1 VDAVGCPILFR
12 VEESTG
18 EVQPLILRGVNFETG
33 KSTLTTASYGI
44 LDEVASSL
52 VVHEDVRIEI
62 AGHTDATG
70 PMALN
75 LRLSRARAEAVRAYL
90 AQKGVAVDRMVA
102 QGYGPDE
109 PLATNSTADGRAL
122 NRRVELRLLEGSTT
136 R

>member
-1 VDAVGCPILFR
+1 V
-12 VEESTG
+12 
-18 EVQPLILRGVNFETG
+18 
-33 KSTLTTASYGI
+33 
-44 LDEVASSL
+44 
-52 VVHEDVRIEI
+52 
-62 AGHTDATG
+62 
-70 PMALN
+70 
-75 LRLSRARAEAVRAYL
+75 AVRAYL